1 MTDERWAGGT
11 DPGLQPRPR
20 DGDEPARYANWFVVG
35 QNAFEFV
42 LEFGQQYDDRAA
54 ALVHTRIA
62 TSPGYAKTLA
72 RLLADA
78 LAAHERANGVIQG
91 A

>member
-1 MTDERWAGGT
+1 MSEPSGSDARRRDEGEA
-11 DPGLQPRPR
+11 
-20 DGDEPARYANWFVVG
+20 ARYANWFTVG

-42 LEFGQQYDDRAA
+42 LEFGQQYDGRDGV
-54 ALVHTRIA
+54 LVHTRIA
-62 TSPGYAKTLA
+62 TSPGYAKSLA

-78 LAAHERANGVIQG
+78 LTAYEHAHGVIQG